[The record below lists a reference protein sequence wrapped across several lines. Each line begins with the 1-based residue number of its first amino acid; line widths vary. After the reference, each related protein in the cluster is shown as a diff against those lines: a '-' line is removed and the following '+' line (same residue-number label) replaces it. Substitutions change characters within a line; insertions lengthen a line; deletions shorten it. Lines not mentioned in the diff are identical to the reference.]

1 MLTEMSA
8 ILART
13 AAGWVGVVGS
23 ILAILGL
30 PNLDRLRELLARI
43 QEILTLGGMALA
55 TTISLLFILAWV
67 LTWLRRPKK
76 EAHPVLPW
84 LAFTSS
90 LVPVGL
96 TALAAAG
103 TFFPVLAP
111 YVLKAFA
118 LAVLGASF
126 TWAFSVAAI
135 LRGGRSQDLAR
146 ARKALLMA
154 GTPWYC
160 LAVWLGLM
168 L

>member
-1 MLTEMSA
+1 MLTKMSA

-13 AAGWVGVVGS
+13 AAGWVGVVAS

-84 LAFTSS
+84 LAFTTS

-96 TALAAAG
+96 TILAAAG
-103 TFFPVLAP
+103 EVRFGVCVDPVDHRPGQPGIQLQR
-111 YVLKAFA
+111 L
-118 LAVLGASF
+118 
-126 TWAFSVAAI
+126 
-135 LRGGRSQDLAR
+135 Q
-146 ARKALLMA
+146 
-154 GTPWYC
+154 
-160 LAVWLGLM
+160 
-168 L
+168 

>member
-1 MLTEMSA
+1 MSA
-8 ILART
+8 ILARAT
-13 AAGWVGVVGS
+13 AGWFGVLAS

-30 PNLDRLRELLARI
+30 PNLDKLKELLARI

-55 TTISLLFILAWV
+55 TTVSLLFILAWV
-67 LTWLRRPKK
+67 LTHLRKPKK
-76 EAHPVLPW
+76 ESHPVLPW
-84 LAFTSS
+84 MAFVTSM
-90 LVPVGL
+90 VPVGL
-96 TALAAAG
+96 TAVAALG

-118 LAVLGASF
+118 LAVLVAAF
-126 TWAFSVAAI
+126 TWAFSVAAVV
-135 LRGGRSQDLAR
+135 RGGRRQDLAR
-146 ARKALLMA
+146 ARTALLMA